1 MSVVGGL
8 VWTLTQTLQV
18 RNIFVQLCNGY
29 VLASF
34 AHQILMNDIGHA
46 IVTQTCWK
54 LLTQAACTNRL
65 PNTVGT
71 PVLPY
76 MI

>member
-1 MSVVGGL
+1 MSVVGAL
-8 VWTLTQTLQV
+8 VRTITKFLQV
-18 RNIFVQLCNGY
+18 CHMFVQLCNDY

-34 AHQILMNDIGHA
+34 AHQMLMNGIGHA
-46 IVTQTCWK
+46 IVIQTCWE

-71 PVLPY
+71 PVLSY
-76 MI
+76 IS